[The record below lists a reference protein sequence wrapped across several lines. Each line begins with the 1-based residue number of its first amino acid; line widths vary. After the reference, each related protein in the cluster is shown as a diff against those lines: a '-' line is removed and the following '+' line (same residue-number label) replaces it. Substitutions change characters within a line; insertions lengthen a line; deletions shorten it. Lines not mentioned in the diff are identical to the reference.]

1 MDIFIEGY
9 AYSKASIEKA
19 FGDLRFCSFINGRNY
34 IDHVGYYFS
43 KVEKKLVYILPK
55 VLIKDGKLFGT
66 VDFCSNLKEA
76 EVIQLDQEF
85 NEGFLDVRETI
96 KKFLPFF
103 QSSLFRYKKERLG
116 NGDIDI
122 SIDAEIQDLLV
133 SNGSHEIS
141 ILEIIHKIELFS
153 KKNPNI
159 KHFFSEYQS
168 NRSSKKANWLK
179 TISKKKPDF
188 FVKGSPIYSKTINRN
203 KSEDLK
209 FELINIYMGILNYI
223 SSFYFHKLNNIRY
236 FGSITIVKLEKNSDV
251 LLRKVRRLR
260 KTVFTDQLR
269 EMSFLCELFLNDLA
283 KNDSTKSVTDLVLVK
298 NYNIV
303 FESMVDNIFS
313 NALPHSK
320 NIQSLK
326 NNKDGKIIDHIFGH
340 QSLLNEKSVF
350 YIGDSKYYKEKN
362 SIESNSVYKQFTYAK
377 NIVQFNIDYLNN
389 NQALY
394 LGEFWYR
401 DRITE
406 GYNPT
411 PNFFIRGS
419 YENYKDFDN
428 LNLRRVGHVKSQY
441 HFEDRFFD
449 RDSFRVLTYS
459 FSFLRVLCIY
469 ALRSRFTAGKVGR
482 KISDKIRSDFISHLN
497 NDDMFIFYFIQ
508 IERNEIEN
516 LIERNFRLL
525 NGKVISFDNTLLLAK
540 HRDDNSLDDFL
551 NSNGFQRFIF
561 E

>member
-1 MDIFIEGY
+1 M
-9 AYSKASIEKA
+9 
-19 FGDLRFCSFINGRNY
+19 
-34 IDHVGYYFS
+34 
-43 KVEKKLVYILPK
+43 
-55 VLIKDGKLFGT
+55 
-66 VDFCSNLKEA
+66 
-76 EVIQLDQEF
+76 
-85 NEGFLDVRETI
+85 
-96 KKFLPFF
+96 
-103 QSSLFRYKKERLG
+103 
-116 NGDIDI
+116 
-122 SIDAEIQDLLV
+122 
-133 SNGSHEIS
+133 
-141 ILEIIHKIELFS
+141 
-153 KKNPNI
+153 
-159 KHFFSEYQS
+159 
-168 NRSSKKANWLK
+168 
-179 TISKKKPDF
+179 
-188 FVKGSPIYSKTINRN
+188 
-203 KSEDLK
+203 
-209 FELINIYMGILNYI
+209 
-223 SSFYFHKLNNIRY
+223 
-236 FGSITIVKLEKNSDV
+236 
-251 LLRKVRRLR
+251 LRKVRRLR